1 MIKNCECPL
10 CGELKNEL
18 VELING
24 DDINKLYSKSFGIQN
39 ALKAE
44 YIEYRQCNNCTLKFF
59 WPMETGDEHLYEQL
73 QTHDWY
79 YMSDKQEYQIA
90 LSFLKSA
97 ESVLEVGSGKAAFA
111 AIVGVNRYAGL
122 EFNDSA
128 IERASKVGINLIK
141 ESVEVHAENE
151 KKYDAVVSFQVL
163 EHVGSPS
170 SFIKACVACLRPGG
184 VLVLAVPSC
193 DGFGGQVINNIL
205 DMPPHHVTHWSESSF
220 SFLDKLFNV
229 EVVAIEHERISSYH
243 RQLAYKTQVETLM
256 RRFLGLNYRLIDQ
269 RLISKLVSKLASIF
283 AATFNRQSNYNKG
296 HTVVGVFRKI

>member
-1 MIKNCECPL
+1 MIICNCPL
-10 CGELKNEL
+10 CNSNKTIVVESVSVGELNS
-18 VELING
+18 
-24 DDINKLYSKSFGIQN
+24 LYAKSFAITD
-39 ALKAE
+39 ALKSDRLDYLE
-44 YIEYRQCNNCTLKFF
+44 CSNCTLKFF
-59 WPMETGDEHLYEQL
+59 WPVETGDEYLYEQL

-90 LSFLKSA
+90 LPFLKSA

-111 AIVGVNRYAGL
+111 TIVGVDRYTGL

-163 EHVGSPS
+163 EHVGSPHN
-170 SFIKACVACLRPGG
+170 FIKACVACLRSGG
-184 VLVLAVPSC
+184 VLVLAVPSR

-220 SFLDKLFNV
+220 SFLEKLFSV
-229 EVVAIEHERISSYH
+229 EAIAIEHEKVSSYH

-256 RRFLGLNYRLIDQ
+256 RRSLGLNYKLIDQ
-269 RLISKLVSKLASIF
+269 GFISKLVSKLASVF
-283 AATFNRQSNYNKG
+283 ASIFNRQSNYTKG